1 MKKEFRSLGLLF
13 LGLSLGGVIGVLAA
27 PTKGLAV
34 RHTLMYSLKLYQK
47 KLRAFI
53 AKLTSNKNNVGN
65 YAKDLGKVVITDMVH
80 AAEKILKELDDLS
93 RQLEE
98 KEG

>member
-1 MKKEFRSLGLLF
+1 ME
-13 LGLSLGGVIGVLAA
+13 
-27 PTKGLAV
+27 V
-34 RHTLMYSLKLYQK
+34 RHTFIYSLKLYQK

-65 YAKDLGKVVITDMVH
+65 YAKDLGQVVITDMLH

-93 RQLEE
+93 RQLEK
-98 KEG
+98 KEE